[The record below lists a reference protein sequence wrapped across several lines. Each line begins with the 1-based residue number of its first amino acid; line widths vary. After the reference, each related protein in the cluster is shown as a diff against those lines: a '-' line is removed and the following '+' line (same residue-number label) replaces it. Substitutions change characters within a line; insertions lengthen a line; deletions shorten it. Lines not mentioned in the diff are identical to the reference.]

1 LQQGDHNSIIES
13 KNEVDYSA
21 LLKTIE
27 KINDLK
33 LLYMKAEDYN
43 PDFYKTLDELQESTK
58 KRILW
63 KIEENL
69 E

>member
-1 LQQGDHNSIIES
+1 
-13 KNEVDYSA
+13 
-21 LLKTIE
+21 
-27 KINDLK
+27 
-33 LLYMKAEDYN
+33 MKAEDYN